1 MGRRLRDNHIWPHL
15 FFLPIVLTLVLA
27 SGCALVMPTR
37 HYEEATPIDS
47 GPGLAGAYSNT
58 AAVMPFDA
66 KGNDEWGVYAA
77 QRLMEYLIEQ
87 KAVRRVFFIEKRPQ
101 DVNYI
106 ITGTLEH
113 LSYGGNEEP
122 TTVFLTILVI
132 GASDSQTLFY
142 RTAKA
147 SSKKSAF
154 HMTWLRSVDVPSP
167 YIEEVMN
174 GMLERIA
181 KDIALRTNLPAVKN
195 P

>member
-1 MGRRLRDNHIWPHL
+1 MGSILRDNHTRPPL

-47 GPGLAGAYSNT
+47 GLAGAYSNT

-66 KGNDEWGVYAA
+66 KGNDGWGVYAA
-77 QRLMEYLIEQ
+77 QRLTEYLIEKKTFKQ
-87 KAVRRVFFIEKRPQ
+87 VDFAEKRPPE
-101 DVNYI
+101 VSYI
-106 ITGTLEH
+106 ITGTLDH
-113 LSYGGNEEP
+113 LSYGGNETP
-122 TTVFLTILVI
+122 TAVFLTVKVI
-132 GASDSQTLFY
+132 RASDSQTLFY
-142 RTAKA
+142 RTTKA

-154 HMTWLRSVDVPSP
+154 DITLLRSVDMPSP

-181 KDIALRTNLPAVKN
+181 QDIASRTNLPAVQN

>member
-1 MGRRLRDNHIWPHL
+1 MGRILRDNNIWPPL

-47 GPGLAGAYSNT
+47 GLAGAYSNT

-66 KGNDEWGVYAA
+66 KGNDGWGVYAA
-77 QRLMEYLIEQ
+77 QRLTEYLIEQ
-87 KAVRRVFFIEKRPQ
+87 KTFKQVDFAEKRPPG
-101 DVNYI
+101 VSFI
-106 ITGTLEH
+106 ITGTLDN
-113 LSYGGNEEP
+113 LSYGGNETP
-122 TTVFLTILVI
+122 TTVVLTVKVI
-132 GASDSQTLFY
+132 RTSDSQTLFY

-154 HMTWLRSVDVPSP
+154 DITLLRSVDMQSP

-174 GMLERIA
+174 GMLEGIA
-181 KDIALRTNLPAVKN
+181 KDIASRTNLPAVEN